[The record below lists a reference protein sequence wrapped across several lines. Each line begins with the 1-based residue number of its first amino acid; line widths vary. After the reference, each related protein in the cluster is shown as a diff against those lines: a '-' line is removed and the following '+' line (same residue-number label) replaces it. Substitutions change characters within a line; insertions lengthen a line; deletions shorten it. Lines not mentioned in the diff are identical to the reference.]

1 MAVYSSILA
10 TWIVLLMNF
19 WRVQGRSVIANI
31 TEDQFTG
38 RQSIT
43 ASLMNMRHDMME
55 RISSWTRS
63 GSSGGSYGDSHGGG
77 GLGSSFGSLGLGSGS
92 AWSSLSSSGGS
103 IAGLGNSETCCGMD
117 FNTFIVGFTLILTL
131 YVFFFLLNAT
141 ATSGR
146 RRRRQIGGPDQD
158 DNEISEGKVSLLL
171 TARGIW
177 NF

>member
-1 MAVYSSILA
+1 MAVSSILT
-10 TWIVLLMNF
+10 TWIVLLMTF
-19 WRVQGRSVIANI
+19 CRVQGRSVITSNS
-31 TEDQFTG
+31 TEGEVDQFTA

-55 RISSWTRS
+55 RINSWTRS
-63 GSSGGSYGDSHGGG
+63 ESHGGYGDSHGG

-117 FNTFIVGFTLILTL
+117 FNTFIIGFTLILTL

-146 RRRRQIGGPDQD
+146 RRRREIEGPNQD
-158 DNEISEGKVSLLL
+158 DNEISEGKK
-171 TARGIW
+171 
-177 NF
+177 NPQFF